1 MDREKEGG
9 EREKVM
15 EREKEGGGRERV
27 MERERYMKRE
37 IKRMGDRERELDSVM
52 EKEID
57 R

>member
-27 MERERYMKRE
+27 MERERDMKRE